1 MRVRQQC
8 GAALMLVLWLMVLM
22 TALVGSFALSARIES
37 LLGRGLARSVAA
49 AEVARAGVEAAVW
62 HLRATDPAQRW
73 LADGRAYVWAF
84 GDAEVTL
91 RMVDVAGK
99 LDLNA
104 ADAPLL
110 AALIREAGGSTG
122 RAEAL
127 AAALVD
133 WRDADDFTQPQGA
146 ERAQYAAA
154 GLPYAPKNAPFETVS
169 ELQLVLGMDAQ
180 LYARLRPHIT
190 VHSGLP
196 LPDPRLATPAVL
208 AALGMDVQ
216 TALSLRE
223 HTLWPEDV
231 VWSAGGSGTVAI
243 EARARLTDGR
253 ESRLR
258 ALVRTAAVDGTG
270 RAYTVLEWNE
280 GAVLQ

>member
-1 MRVRQQC
+1 MSARQQR

-22 TALVGSFALSARIES
+22 TALVGSFALSARIEAM
-37 LLGRGLARSVAA
+37 LGRGLARSVAA
-49 AEVARAGVEAAVW
+49 AEVARAGVEVALW

-73 LADGRAYVWAF
+73 LADGRAYVWEF
-84 GDAEVTL
+84 GTAKVTL

-110 AALIREAGGSTG
+110 AALIRAVGASAE

-154 GLPYAPKNAPFETVS
+154 GLPYAPKNAPFESVS
-169 ELQLVLGMDAQ
+169 ELPLVLGMDAE
-180 LYARLRPHIT
+180 LYARLRPHVT

-208 AALGMDVQ
+208 AALGMDVR

-223 HTLWPEDV
+223 RTPQADDLV
-231 VWSAGGSGTVAI
+231 LAAGGSGTVAI
-243 EARARLTDGR
+243 EALARLADGR
-253 ESRLR
+253 EGRLH